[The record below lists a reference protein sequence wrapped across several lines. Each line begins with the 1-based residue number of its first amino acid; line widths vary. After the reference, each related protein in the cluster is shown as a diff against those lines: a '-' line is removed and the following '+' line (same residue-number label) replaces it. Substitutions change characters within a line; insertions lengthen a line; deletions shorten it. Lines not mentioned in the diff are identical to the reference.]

1 LEIGDPKE
9 YGGCFALGEMNF
21 ATDGVSFFQDYGKTN
36 DCACFFSDD
45 DRDDRPTRRHRYEE
59 PVASRL
65 RRDILVIAESVSLN
79 CLWCRNRGDRQLLM

>member
-1 LEIGDPKE
+1 MGFSFLE
-9 YGGCFALGEMNF
+9 
-21 ATDGVSFFQDYGKTN
+21 DYGKAN
-36 DCACFFSDD
+36 DCACSFSDD

-79 CLWCRNRGDRQLLM
+79 CLWRRNCGDKQLLM